1 MQIDDVE
8 GTGTPSDPWQ
18 LTTPP
23 GKSKFEAYRDSE
35 EGSRVASLNECLD
48 ARLLVIRGS
57 LVAAD
62 DEEAADA
69 D

>member
-1 MQIDDVE
+1 MTESPNPTNIELLLEHLEE
-8 GTGTPSDPWQ
+8 GS
-18 LTTPP
+18 LARALV
-23 GKSKFEAYRDSE
+23 EAYRDSE

-48 ARLLVIRGS
+48 ARLFVIRGS